1 MALTSENIIAK
12 IEMVGEYKT
21 VSYAIDKIVKEDGV
35 EIARTRTRNV
45 CTIGYL
51 DADNN
56 LVEYDYSALPQEIKD
71 VIAVAYTDER
81 KEGWR
86 QKLIADKNK
95 P

>member
-1 MALTSENIIAK
+1 MALTSEEVIAK
-12 IEMVGEYKT
+12 IEMVGQYKS
-21 VSYAIDKIVKEDGV
+21 VSYATDKIVKEDGI
-35 EIARTRTRNV
+35 EIARTRTRNI

-51 DADNN
+51 DNSDN

-86 QKLIADKNK
+86 QKLIADKDRI
-95 P
+95 